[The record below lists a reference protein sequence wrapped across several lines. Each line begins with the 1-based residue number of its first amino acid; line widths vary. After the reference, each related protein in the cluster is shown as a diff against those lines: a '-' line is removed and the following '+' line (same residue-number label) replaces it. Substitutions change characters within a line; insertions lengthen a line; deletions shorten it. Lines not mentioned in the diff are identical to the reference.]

1 MHRAKRRYEIKFSY
15 LLFMF
20 SSILFTFRIVHK
32 KESVHPFPNNELID
46 ILRSKKGA
54 KIMDTCAD
62 ILIVIDLQNGVCYS
76 EEHLFDLQNLLTK
89 VNKRIS
95 SYRKSNKPIL
105 FVQHCD
111 NDLVPE
117 KELWAI
123 HADLDVQEQD
133 FFVRKTHANSFYKT
147 NLKEILDQLSVHRI
161 EFCGAQ
167 TEYCMDATIKFAHG
181 LGYENFMV
189 QKATSTLNNPFMSAK
204 ETINFYEN
212 IWNHRFLKLM
222 KDEI

>member
-1 MHRAKRRYEIKFSY
+1 MHY
-15 LLFMF
+15 L
-20 SSILFTFRIVHK
+20 
-32 KESVHPFPNNELID
+32 FPSNGLID
-46 ILRSKKGA
+46 ILRNKKGV

-95 SYRKSNKPIL
+95 SYRKSNKPII

-111 NDLVPE
+111 DDLVPE

-123 HADLDVQEQD
+123 HTDLDVQEQD

-189 QKATSTLNNPFMSAK
+189 QKTTSTLNNPFMSAK

-212 IWNHRFLKLM
+212 IWNHRFLKLI
-222 KDEI
+222 KDEL